1 MFSAVAL
8 CSINC
13 TPLSR
18 NWDST
23 FSFVKEYGFNFF
35 LCQGLGKSLFFTVKD
50 YGYII
55 GSTTL
60 RNKETTTCGS
70 SKITQRKEKGEKEN
84 LIKERAEKEKA
95 HSNTQVFEG
104 DFKRRKKK

>member
-1 MFSAVAL
+1 MKNYVL
-8 CSINC
+8 
-13 TPLSR
+13 PYL
-18 NWDST
+18 
-23 FSFVKEYGFNFF
+23 
-35 LCQGLGKSLFFTVKD
+35 
-50 YGYII
+50 

-95 HSNTQVFEG
+95 HSNTYDFDR
-104 DFKRRKKK
+104 DFKRQKKIKKFFRDV